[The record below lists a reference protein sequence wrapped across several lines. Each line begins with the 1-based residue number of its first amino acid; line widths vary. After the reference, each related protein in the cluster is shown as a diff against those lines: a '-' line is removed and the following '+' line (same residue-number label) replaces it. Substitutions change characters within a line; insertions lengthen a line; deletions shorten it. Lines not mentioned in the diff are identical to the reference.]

1 MQREWTG
8 LYHGSTVIRAAV
20 LFLILVLGL
29 PTVHMGAAW
38 AQDPAADPVLQQ
50 GDLSDADVWRAVR
63 EGARGSVTI
72 PDPNAA
78 ILIQSSGETWRAIHN
93 GPLPEWGAWGMLGM
107 IIVLGV
113 YFAIRGRI
121 RVEAGPSG
129 RVVERFGS
137 MERLAHWLVAVS
149 FIILGVTGLNTLYGR
164 YVIKPVIGADAFS
177 ALAQFSKYLHNYVA
191 FAFMVGLVL
200 ILVLWIR
207 DNIPNRYDWIWLKKG
222 GGMFSRH
229 LHPPARRFNAGQK
242 IIFWLV
248 ILGGVSI
255 SLSGIELLFP
265 FEFALFSKTFA
276 FLNIFGL
283 GLPTELSAIEEI
295 QLAQVWHG
303 IISLFLISV
312 IIAHVYIGTIGM
324 EGAFDAMGSGQVD
337 LNWAREHH
345 SVWVSELEREVQQ
358 PSAAAP
364 LRSAGDD

>member
-1 MQREWTG
+1 MRHETTVLHSTG
-8 LYHGSTVIRAAV
+8 ALIRGLLFV
-20 LFLILVLGL
+20 LFLATPMLATMDIARG
-29 PTVHMGAAW
+29 
-38 AQDPAADPVLQQ
+38 QDPAADPVLQQ
-50 GDLSDADVWRAVR
+50 GDLSDADFWRTVR

-72 PDPNAA
+72 PDPNAG

-107 IIVLGV
+107 IVVLGLF
-113 YFAIRGRI
+113 FAIRGRI
-121 RVEAGPSG
+121 RIEAGPSG

-149 FIILGVTGLNTLYGR
+149 FIILGLTGLNTLYGR
-164 YVIKPVIGADAFS
+164 YMIKPVIGADAFA
-177 ALAQFSKYLHNYVA
+177 ALAQFSKYIHNYVA

-276 FLNIFGL
+276 FLNIFGF
-283 GLPTELSAIEEI
+283 GLPTELSAIEEM

-337 LNWAREHH
+337 LNWVREHH